1 MAALT
6 QPDVGH
12 EPHNPVRD
20 DRKLAPTEDLDR
32 EPDGVPHSVVGLTAA
47 FSVMLAL
54 LVAFMF
60 IAGGGA
66 VKVAAVVLALIAA
79 RAWSRHGGIGR
90 LLLLASACLAAP
102 TVWSGGLLAGPAATA
117 YIVAR
122 NPSRFRAALVA
133 LAIVSVVAAVILV
146 GLSHRQ
152 ITENDQVWEHHKEL
166 WPRPVQAVLHTF
178 QAIAETIVLANL
190 GLDAVTTPYQSVV
203 LVAALAGVDYR
214 DHELVFETA

>member
-60 IAGGGA
+60 IAGGGM
-66 VKVAAVVLALIAA
+66 VRVAAIALTLIAIPVLVGMLRKKA
-79 RAWSRHGGIGR
+79 QKDRDH
-90 LLLLASACLAAP
+90 
-102 TVWSGGLLAGPAATA
+102 VH
-117 YIVAR
+117 
-122 NPSRFRAALVA
+122 PSR
-133 LAIVSVVAAVILV
+133 
-146 GLSHRQ
+146 
-152 ITENDQVWEHHKEL
+152 
-166 WPRPVQAVLHTF
+166 
-178 QAIAETIVLANL
+178 
-190 GLDAVTTPYQSVV
+190 
-203 LVAALAGVDYR
+203 
-214 DHELVFETA
+214 